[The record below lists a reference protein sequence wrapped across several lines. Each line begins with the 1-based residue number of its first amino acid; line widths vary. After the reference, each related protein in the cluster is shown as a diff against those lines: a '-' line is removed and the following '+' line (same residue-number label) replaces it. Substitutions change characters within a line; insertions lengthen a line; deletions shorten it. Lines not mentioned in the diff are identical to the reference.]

1 MSTNQ
6 AAKGG
11 AEELPAQFRSIRLQ
25 RAREPGHPEGDRDIG
40 YVIVAPLTRDGRLD
54 PELARAYSEN
64 CTVARFRPN
73 ADAVHGRLR
82 RRPGGSWAFHY
93 DFSDNTEDDDAGY
106 RLGDHR
112 FAPGEYVTIMEDDAP
127 HTYRVIAVE
136 TI

>member
-6 AAKGG
+6 AANG
-11 AEELPAQFRSIRLQ
+11 ADALPEQFRCIRLQ
-25 RAREPGHPEGDRDIG
+25 RAREVGHPEGDRDIG
-40 YVIVAPLTRDGRLD
+40 YVIIAPLMSDGRLD
-54 PELARAYSEN
+54 PELAHSYREH
-64 CTVARFRPN
+64 CTVARFRP
-73 ADAVHGRLR
+73 DTEVMHGRLR

-93 DFSDNTEDDDAGY
+93 DLPDHTEDEDAGY

-112 FAPGEYVTIMEDDAP
+112 FAPGEYVTIAEDDAA